1 MAHMRKLKSGKYQV
15 NIRQVGIKPI
25 TKTFPAKRLAVQFQR
40 EVEGNQSLLA
50 ALGKPLPNTITFKQ
64 YVDIYMSDYTGKDPS
79 TVGRLNWWCE
89 QFGQSPMLK
98 ITDDDVDTAL
108 IKLSKRVTGSTT
120 NRYKSTLEGR
130 SSDTA
135 KGTKN
140 GKSRMLPLTPR

>member
-1 MAHMRKLKSGKYQV
+1 M
-15 NIRQVGIKPI
+15 
-25 TKTFPAKRLAVQFQR
+25 
-40 EVEGNQSLLA
+40 LA